1 MGERPE
7 SDIIGHKDVF
17 SVDSTREPP
26 PAVSLGPLSI
36 AKMLPYRDC
45 PFYPDSAKTCEWS

>member
-45 PFYPDSAKTCEWS
+45 PFYPDSAKTREWS